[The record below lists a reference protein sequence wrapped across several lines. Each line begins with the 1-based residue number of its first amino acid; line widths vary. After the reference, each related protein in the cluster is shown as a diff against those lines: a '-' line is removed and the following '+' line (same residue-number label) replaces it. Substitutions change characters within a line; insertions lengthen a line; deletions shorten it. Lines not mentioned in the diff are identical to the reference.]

1 MPQVTLVTN
10 SVLPTGLP
18 EVIPTYIS
26 DSRIVKSVPHYHVTA
41 LVFSGKTLLTDAVD
55 AMVSVA
61 SDRCVA
67 RVVREELGEE
77 WEVLTWNAT
86 NAPF

>member
-1 MPQVTLVTN
+1 MTILLEKQ
-10 SVLPTGLP
+10 LPAGLP

-26 DSRIVKSVPHYHVTA
+26 DSRISQNVPYYHVTA
-41 LVFSGKTLLTDAVD
+41 LIFSAKTLLTDAVD

-86 NAPF
+86 TGPF